1 MRSRATKAVLAGKIF
16 VLGDMEKWTLTG
28 VIKSKLEKN
37 VCMHVEEE
45 IRYLYISHKICVNPA
60 GRNSLFKLS
69 DLNDKDNILESNMRA
84 ERDNINPHES
94 SVVQIWVHLLKQRM
108 KS

>member
-1 MRSRATKAVLAGKIF
+1 MRLHATKAVLAGKIF
-16 VLGDMEKWTLTG
+16 VLRDMEKWTLTG
-28 VIKSKLEKN
+28 VINSKLEKN
-37 VCMHVEEE
+37 VCINVEEKDW
-45 IRYLYISHKICVNPA
+45 YLYISHKICVNPG

-94 SVVQIWVHLLKQRM
+94 SVVQIWVHLLKQKI